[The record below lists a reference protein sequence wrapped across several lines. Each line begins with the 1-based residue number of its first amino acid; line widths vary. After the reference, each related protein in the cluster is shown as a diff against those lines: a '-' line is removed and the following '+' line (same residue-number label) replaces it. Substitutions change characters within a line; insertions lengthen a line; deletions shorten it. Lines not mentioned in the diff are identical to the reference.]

1 MHLYN
6 LLAYGSMLNDST
18 RVDAYAESLR
28 HAIEKDAIV
37 IDIGTG
43 AGFFA
48 FLACQLGA
56 KRVYAIEPNPGIH
69 VAKQIANTYG
79 LKDRI
84 KFIQDY
90 SQKIELPEPADVVLE
105 DMRGMFPWNPGRM
118 AAITDAR
125 NRFLK
130 PSGTLITQRDR
141 FSLSLVCI
149 PQLYQ
154 QSVIQP
160 WSQNDHSLDMRA
172 AHRYIVNQIHRPR
185 LKAEHLFDRPQSICT
200 LDYATIED
208 PNLSATVEWTVS
220 KSGVAHGFTTW
231 FEAQLAGGFA
241 FSTMPAAEST
251 VYGTPF
257 FPWPQPLELAPGD
270 VVFIDLRATLAGDYY
285 DWRWETRVYDQG
297 NKNPV
302 KAHFKQGTMLSR
314 IITPAEIRK
323 GQPDYRPVLN
333 NDAETRR
340 LILNLMDGNHTV
352 REIAQQLHQ
361 AFPNRFGSME
371 DAMPEV
377 ISFSQRFSR

>member
-1 MHLYN
+1 
-6 LLAYGSMLNDST
+6 MLNDAV
-18 RVDAYAESLR
+18 RMDAYVESLR
-28 HAIEKDAIV
+28 HAIRTDDV
-37 IDIGTG
+37 VVDIGTG

-56 KRVYAIEPNPGIH
+56 KRVYAIEPNPNIH

-84 KFIQDY
+84 KFIQDF
-90 SQKIELPEPADVVLE
+90 SQKIELPEPADIVLE

-141 FSLSLVCI
+141 FLLSLVCI

-160 WSQNDHSLDMRA
+160 WSQNDHNLDMRA

-185 LKAEHLFDRPQSICT
+185 LKPEHLFDQPQEVCT

-208 PNLSATVEWTVS
+208 PNLSATVEWAVS
-220 KSGVAHGFTTW
+220 ESGVAHGFTTW

-241 FSTMPAAEST
+241 FSTRPATEST

-257 FPWPQPLELAPGD
+257 FPWPEPVELAPGD
-270 VVFIDLRATLAGDYY
+270 VVSIDLRTTLAGDGY
-285 DWRWETRVYDQG
+285 DWRWETRVYNQG
-297 NKNPV
+297 NKTPI

-314 IITPAEIRK
+314 IITPADIKK

-333 NDAETRR
+333 QDAETRR
-340 LILNLMDGNHTV
+340 LILNLMDSNRTV

-361 AFPNRFGSME
+361 AFPAQFGTLE
-371 DAMPEV
+371 EAMAKV
-377 ISFSQRFSR
+377 IDFSQRFSQ